1 MNHTR
6 VRYVESLLTHQAAPG
21 TEVLVLSLDPVGGK
35 SGKVRGKK
43 RREGVLEEKNVSNSI
58 GRCLLTG

>member
-35 SGKVRGKK
+35 SGMRGKK
-43 RREGVLEEKNVSNSI
+43 RREGVIKEKNVSNRI

>member
-6 VRYVESLLTHQAAPG
+6 ARYVESLLTHQAAPG

-35 SGKVRGKK
+35 SRIGGK
-43 RREGVLEEKNVSNSI
+43 RRWEGVIEDKNVSNGI
-58 GRCLLTG
+58 GGCLLTG